1 MAKTIGHFLRDTRND
16 LLWLHEDQTDTSFEI
31 PGIVDFA
38 RCEQVDAEMVASLY
52 LGYSPS
58 SSEVIVAK
66 DPKEHYGVFSLF
78 TDTLGF
84 GGVYC
89 SIFPGFSFKKVFG
102 FANDVDLYVVAED
115 LEDQWGMIRITMREC
130 YWKIRGLVFPNII
143 VRFNCKSK
151 EEVLDCYPLHT
162 EPANPFFRHNE
173 LIDLTN
179 LSNSDN
185 KLADDG
191 MAWGTTLA
199 AIQNSRRSTPTRK
212 WRRFPKP

>member
-1 MAKTIGHFLRDTRND
+1 MAKPIGHFLRDTCND

-89 SIFPGFSFKKVFG
+89 SILPGFSFKKRDTDMFRPPGVYVSFIAQKG
-102 FANDVDLYVVAED
+102 AGKKFA
-115 LEDQWGMIRITMREC
+115 
-130 YWKIRGLVFPNII
+130 P
-143 VRFNCKSK
+143 
-151 EEVLDCYPLHT
+151 
-162 EPANPFFRHNE
+162 
-173 LIDLTN
+173 
-179 LSNSDN
+179 
-185 KLADDG
+185 
-191 MAWGTTLA
+191 
-199 AIQNSRRSTPTRK
+199 QN
-212 WRRFPKP
+212 F